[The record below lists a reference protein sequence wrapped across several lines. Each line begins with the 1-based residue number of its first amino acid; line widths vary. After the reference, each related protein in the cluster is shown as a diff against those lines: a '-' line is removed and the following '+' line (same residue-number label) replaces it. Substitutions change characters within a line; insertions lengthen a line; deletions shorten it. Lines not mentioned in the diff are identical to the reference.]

1 MFRRTLGWLAT
12 IALSIWAGYLLAYH
26 PEVKHQLGH
35 WQNLIVL
42 LVAVVAAL
50 TIVWLYRTPPTNR
63 KQVISAVVM
72 FIVGIVVASFWGQG
86 NVSLSALWIALAI
99 VVAALLWVWT
109 IVLKSS
115 TRFAAYKDRYQA
127 IREAARKPASDND
140 STASAADSSST
151 TTSASAAAPPT
162 AAAAATS

>member
-72 FIVGIVVASFWGQG
+72 FIVGIVVASFWGRG

-115 TRFAAYKDRYQA
+115 TRFAAYKDRAHA
-127 IREAARKPASDND
+127 IREAARKPAPDNG
-140 STASAADSSST
+140 SSST
-151 TTSASAAAPPT
+151 TTSASAAAAPPAT